1 MYFNKRN
8 KRTLL
13 EAGENGIESWDE
25 YQDSKKA
32 EQDGA
37 GKESE
42 EKVNDGHTIQKED
55 EPSSSNDGGASEV
68 KSTGKGSIF
77 NKAQENMIKNGPK
90 DFDAKAEKD
99 KIEEMRKNNAEP
111 DIIKDSE
118 ARLEEA
124 EFMDKS
130 SPKQRALHFLSTGQS
145 DVFPN
150 YKDYGKAFKGALY
163 GSLSK
168 NGWTTETNPFL
179 LFASRVA
186 NTDVVKVKPNATTA
200 LYEIGVMIGENQL
213 EVNGDTLSWLKNPS
227 SYEADDP
234 EYKIKAL
241 AFLSGPDAD
250 RYGELDLVPQ
260 LIKKIVQEKKSI
272 NIKVMLSD
280 WQTKEGD
287 NKPSS
292 EGKAPQTDS
301 EKAKADKIF
310 KSLLSTFNRGKV
322 KYDAKKA
329 REVFDKYYR
338 VGDTVDEIALA
349 VIENGGVAS
358 S

>member
-32 EQDGA
+32 GQDGA
-37 GKESE
+37 DRESE
-42 EKVNDGHTIQKED
+42 EKVNDEYRTPNK
-55 EPSSSNDGGASEV
+55 NDMGGGRSGGASEV
-68 KSTGKGSIF
+68 KSTGRGSIF
-77 NKAQENMIKNGPK
+77 NEAQENMIKNGPK
-90 DFDAKAEKD
+90 DFDAKTEEN
-99 KIEEMRKNNAEP
+99 KIKEMKKNNADP
-111 DIIKDSE
+111 DTIKASE

-150 YKDYGKAFKGALY
+150 YEDYGKAFKGALY

-213 EVNGDTLSWLKNPS
+213 EVNDGTLGWLKNPG

-260 LIKKIVQEKKSI
+260 LIKKIVQEKKST

-280 WQTKEGD
+280 WQTKEGSD
-287 NKPSS
+287 GPSS
-292 EGKAPQTDS
+292 EGKVPQSET
-301 EKAKADKIF
+301 EKARATKTF
-310 KSLLSTFNRGKV
+310 KSLLNTFNRGKV
-322 KYDAKKA
+322 KYDEKKA

-338 VGDTVDEIALA
+338 VGDTVDEIALK

>member
-25 YQDSKKA
+25 YQDYKKSG
-32 EQDGA
+32 QDEA

-42 EKVNDGHTIQKED
+42 EKANDELGVGRG
-55 EPSSSNDGGASEV
+55 GGASEV
-68 KSTGKGSIF
+68 KSTGRGSIF
-77 NKAQENMIKNGPK
+77 NGAQENMIKNGPK

-99 KIEEMRKNNAEP
+99 KIEEMRKNNADP
-111 DIIKDSE
+111 DVIKASE
-118 ARLEEA
+118 ARLKEA

-130 SPKQRALHFLSTGQS
+130 SPKQRALHFLATGQS

-186 NTDVVKVKPNATTA
+186 NTDVVKVKPNATAA

-213 EVNGDTLSWLKNPS
+213 EVNDATLSWLKNPS

-250 RYGELDLVPQ
+250 RYGELALVPQ
-260 LIKKIVQEKKSI
+260 LIKKIIQEKKSI

-280 WQTKEGD
+280 WQTKEGSD
-287 NKPSS
+287 NPSY
-292 EGKAPQTDS
+292 EGRAPQSES
-301 EKAKADKIF
+301 EKARATKTF
-310 KSLLSTFNRGKV
+310 KSLLNTFNKGKV
-322 KYDAKKA
+322 KYDEKKA

-338 VGDTVDEIALA
+338 VGDTVDEIALK

>member
-25 YQDSKKA
+25 YQDYKKSV
-32 EQDGA
+32 QDVA
-37 GKESE
+37 GKETE
-42 EKVNDGHTIQKED
+42 EKANDEYRTPNED
-55 EPSSSNDGGASEV
+55 DMGGGRGGGASEV
-68 KSTGKGSIF
+68 KSTGRGSIF
-77 NKAQENMIKNGPK
+77 NEAQENMIKNGPK

-99 KIEEMRKNNAEP
+99 KIDDMRKNNADP
-111 DIIKDSE
+111 DVIKASE
-118 ARLEEA
+118 DRLKEA

-130 SPKQRALHFLSTGQS
+130 SPKQRALHFLTTGQS

-213 EVNGDTLSWLKNPS
+213 EVNDNTLSWLKNPS

-234 EYKIKAL
+234 EYKVKAL

-260 LIKKIVQEKKSI
+260 LIKKIIQEKKSI

-280 WQTKEGD
+280 WQTKEGSD
-287 NKPSS
+287 NPSS
-292 EGKAPQTDS
+292 EGRAPQSES
-301 EKAKADKIF
+301 EKARATKTF
-310 KSLLSTFNRGKV
+310 KSLLNTFNKGKV
-322 KYDAKKA
+322 KYDEKKA

-338 VGDTVDEIALA
+338 VGDSVDEIALK